1 MFYGDFRTMKRFL
14 CHTSIYIKLNA
25 KNDLSVP
32 INKMFTGRSKASYLH
47 YDNFFLFSVL
57 LP

>member
-25 KNDLSVP
+25 KNDLSVVHLTF
-32 INKMFTGRSKASYLH
+32 K
-47 YDNFFLFSVL
+47 SVL
-57 LP
+57 LA